1 VLMTKD
7 KKEGWL
13 KEWLPGIILAAIWDL
28 IVMGVLLGSADPK
41 LYQEAVSKGAWP
53 AYLPPRVIVI
63 AAGLILFSLLLSFV
77 SKTICTIHLLLG
89 TILFFGTPIVLII
102 RPEPIIGNL
111 ILVFYIIIGYSISIL
126 GGIPEIYKEI
136 QKSREESRRIRLE
149 MEKYSSILEGWRR
162 EGYNVSDPE
171 KVLEDERMRYTSGVR
186 VPDFS
191 KIESAF
197 NEYERKI
204 SRLKAL
210 EAELN
215 SLASSVRSLGL
226 DFSDRISSIRGML
239 RDPSKLNEVESDI
252 SALRDE
258 IAMVQAKLK
267 IDLWKER
274 GYDVSRLYEFLEVR
288 NLSMVEKRL
297 GEYEEAAL
305 SIKELSEQGF
315 DTSGLERLLREGEID
330 GLKYNL
336 GKFNRIVQEMNM
348 IEKDVR
354 LLGTGEFTEEVSIL
368 KRRSGDLGNIE
379 DIEEYVPRLKKKV
392 AEAVRESKIRP
403 WERKLDEWL
412 RMGYDL
418 SWLRPGLEKYSV
430 EVEESLKKYERV
442 IQEISQLKNELNTF
456 KIATFNFEIFSIEKR
471 LMKGEEIDKILK
483 EISSLRQRAQGTI
496 EAGAKKWLD
505 ERILKVKEFME
516 GLSVS

>member
-1 VLMTKD
+1 V
-7 KKEGWL
+7 
-13 KEWLPGIILAAIWDL
+13 
-28 IVMGVLLGSADPK
+28 
-41 LYQEAVSKGAWP
+41 
-53 AYLPPRVIVI
+53 R
-63 AAGLILFSLLLSFV
+63 
-77 SKTICTIHLLLG
+77 
-89 TILFFGTPIVLII
+89 
-102 RPEPIIGNL
+102 
-111 ILVFYIIIGYSISIL
+111 
-126 GGIPEIYKEI
+126 
-136 QKSREESRRIRLE
+136 REESRRVRLE

-186 VPDFS
+186 APDFS

-274 GYDVSRLYEFLEVR
+274 GYNVSRLYEFLEAR

-315 DTSGLERLLREGEID
+315 DTSGLERLLRKGEID

-336 GKFNRIVQEMNM
+336 SKFNRIAQEINV
-348 IEKDVR
+348 IEKDIR

-368 KRRSGDLGNIE
+368 KRRLGALGNIE
-379 DIEEYVPRLKKKV
+379 NVGEYVTQLRKRVASVLK
-392 AEAVRESKIRP
+392 ESKIRP
-403 WERKLDEWL
+403 WERKLDEWQ

-418 SWLRPGLEKYSV
+418 SWLRPDLEKYSV
-430 EVEESLKKYERV
+430 EVEESLKKYERA
-442 IQEISQLKNELNTF
+442 IREISQLKNDLNMF

-471 LMKGEEIDKILK
+471 LTKGEEIDKILK
-483 EISSLRQRAQGTI
+483 EISSIMRRAQGMI
-496 EAGAKKWLD
+496 EAEAEKTLD
-505 ERILKVKEFME
+505 ETILKVRKFIEE
-516 GLSVS
+516 LSAS